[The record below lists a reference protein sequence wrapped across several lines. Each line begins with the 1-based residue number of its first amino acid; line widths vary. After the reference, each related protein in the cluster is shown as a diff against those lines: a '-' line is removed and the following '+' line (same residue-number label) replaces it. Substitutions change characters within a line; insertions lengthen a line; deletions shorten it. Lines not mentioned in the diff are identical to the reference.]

1 MPAGGLRSSRGM
13 RCPELRI
20 EARSTFPV
28 WIGALSALQCV
39 QGVGP
44 KELHAPLFDFRC
56 VHRAAS
62 LPHSL
67 LCRRGQ
73 IAPDIAPIPPSSLHS
88 LRRCFVAVLNGAISQ
103 TRTSMRLRSVPAS
116 CCSSITARL
125 RTCPSRSSPSR
136 RGMYRPRQPCSRALC
151 EYGVSTSSWRDV
163 GEWLRSL
170 RTSSTCC
177 TGIRRSTSSSS
188 SMRNCS

>member
-1 MPAGGLRSSRGM
+1 MPAGTDPPVACAAQRCGSTRVRHFRYGSERFRLCSVYKVWDLKNYTHLYSISGACTARPPCHTLSSVD
-13 RCPELRI
+13 
-20 EARSTFPV
+20 A
-28 WIGALSALQCV
+28 
-39 QGVGP
+39 
-44 KELHAPLFDFRC
+44 
-56 VHRAAS
+56 
-62 LPHSL
+62 
-67 LCRRGQ
+67 GQ

-88 LRRCFVAVLNGAISQ
+88 LRRFFVAVLNGAISQ

-136 RGMYRPRQPCSRALC
+136 RGMYRPRQPCSRELC

-163 GEWLRSL
+163 GEWHRSS